1 MINKGGDKDDG
12 ERNFRGYRKSAVEFG
27 SAEVMCNAVTK
38 GIHYPYC
45 TKIFLIGGL

>member
-1 MINKGGDKDDG
+1 MMEKGIFEGI
-12 ERNFRGYRKSAVEFG
+12 ESLQLSY
-27 SAEVMCNAVTK
+27 AEVMCNAVTK